1 MRIVERAC
9 ACQTRYPTLLDE
21 PLMTP
26 RFHASTLPRAVIIYR
41 RTELADIFVSDVS
54 LRNRNGGYA
63 VDANYRR
70 VGRSVENFS
79 P

>member
-1 MRIVERAC
+1 
-9 ACQTRYPTLLDE
+9 
-21 PLMTP
+21 MTP
-26 RFHASTLPRAVIIYR
+26 RFHALLLYR
-41 RTELADIFVSDVS
+41 RTELADILVSDVS
-54 LRNRNGGYA
+54 LRNRNGGYV